1 MCSATVLDMLAND
14 YQVNVAADA
23 VSSRKKIDYEI
34 ALLRMAKCGAEVTT
48 SEAIL
53 FELLNVCGTD
63 EFKQISQI
71 VK

>member
-1 MCSATVLDMLAND
+1 MLDLLANGF
-14 YQVNVAADA
+14 QVNVSADA
-23 VSSRKKIDYEI
+23 VSSRRIKDYEI
-34 ALLRMAKCGAEVTT
+34 ALSRMTNHGAEVTT

-63 EFKQISQI
+63 EFKQVSKI

>member
-1 MCSATVLDMLAND
+1 
-14 YQVNVAADA
+14 
-23 VSSRKKIDYEI
+23 
-34 ALLRMAKCGAEVTT
+34 MAKCGAEVTT